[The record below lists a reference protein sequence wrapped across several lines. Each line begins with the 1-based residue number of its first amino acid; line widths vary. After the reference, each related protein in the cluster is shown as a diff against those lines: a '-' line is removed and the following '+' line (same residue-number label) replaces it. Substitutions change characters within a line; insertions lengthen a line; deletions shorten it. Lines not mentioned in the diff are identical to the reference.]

1 MRHVEDFGSGFYY
14 PVDFVPL
21 RKKHAKAMY
30 PPPPPPQGLSEGE
43 SVGLTIAA
51 ILVGLVLAVLLWVCV
66 CRRQFSR
73 APESEK
79 KEAGIGARVRRKGFP
94 GVLRMAGRDV
104 TAQEL
109 QTLLPQAAIVAAHT
123 NSALAARAREEA
135 ALQSKSRM
143 GQWRRGS

>member
-14 PVDFVPL
+14 PVEFTPL
-21 RKKHAKAMY
+21 RVKHAKTHA
-30 PPPPPPQGLSEGE
+30 PPPSPQGLSDGEAAGIAIASMLGVAVLTFLVWMCVCWRRGSEPEAPAQE
-43 SVGLTIAA
+43 SVGL
-51 ILVGLVLAVLLWVCV
+51 
-66 CRRQFSR
+66 
-73 APESEK
+73 
-79 KEAGIGARVRRKGFP
+79 GARVRRKGFP

-135 ALQSKSRM
+135 ALKPKS
-143 GQWRRGS
+143 